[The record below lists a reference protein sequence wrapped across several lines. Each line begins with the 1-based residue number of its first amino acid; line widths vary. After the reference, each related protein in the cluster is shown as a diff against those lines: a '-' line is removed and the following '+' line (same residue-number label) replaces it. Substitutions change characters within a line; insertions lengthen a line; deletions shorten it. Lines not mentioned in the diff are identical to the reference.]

1 MAFTIIDKQPGGH
14 SGKISIAD
22 AGEAVEIW
30 TVIGDLTTYTTED
43 LRLSG
48 VFPPVYESFHPQNG
62 RLRLQP
68 IDVRQNED
76 NPSLFV
82 CTLTWNSDKLDP
94 EETDDETNPLNRKAR
109 ITVKTALEKEVR
121 HRDFYGK
128 PKVNAAGDLFDP
140 PIENNRMVLVITIRK
155 NVTIFPDWVWEFADA
170 VNSQPFVIK
179 GRRFETGHCWIA
191 DIELG
196 EEQEENR
203 VKFCEARIEIHF
215 KRKRKPFVDS
225 YDDTIEDCTYDSTTE
240 LRTCTTTT
248 TTITVNEA
256 PAAVPNPWDT
266 EQLNEG
272 LVERLAARGTDAYGN
287 PNSKR
292 CRIKIQDP
300 DDPTGTNWIYA
311 PAPVPLTLTGKRLD
325 PVRIDNATY
334 ITFRDHE
341 YLDFNQIS
349 YLWSDR

>member
-22 AGEAVEIW
+22 AGEAVEVW
-30 TVIGDLTTYTTED
+30 TVVGDLTTYTTED

-48 VFPPVYESFHPQNG
+48 VFPTVYESFHAQNG

-94 EETDDETNPLNRKAR
+94 EETDDESNPLNRKAR
-109 ITVKTALEKEVR
+109 ITVKTAFEKEVK

-196 EEQEENR
+196 EEQIENK

-225 YDDTIEDCTYDSTTE
+225 YEDCVTDRTETT
-240 LRTCTTTT
+240 TCTTYQVT
-248 TTITVNEA
+248 ELDS
-256 PAAVPNPWDT
+256 AVPNPWDT

-272 LVERLAARGTDAYGN
+272 LVERIPAIPAALDGDGKPVTY
-287 PNSKR
+287 R
-292 CRIKIQDP
+292 CRIKINDP
-300 DDPTGTNWIYA
+300 DDPTGTASIYA
-311 PAPVPLTLTGKRLD
+311 PSPVPLTAEGRRLN
-325 PVRIDNATY
+325 PVRIDNVNY

>member
-30 TVIGDLTTYTTED
+30 TVVGDLTTYSTED

-48 VFPPVYESFHPQNG
+48 IFPTVYESFHAQNG

-68 IDVRQNED
+68 IDVRQDED

-109 ITVKTALEKEVR
+109 ITVKTAFDKQVT

-155 NVTIFPDWVWEFADA
+155 NVVIFPDWVWEFADA

-179 GRRFETGHCWIA
+179 GRRFDTGHCWIA

-196 EEQEENR
+196 EEQEENKI
-203 VKFCEARIEIHF
+203 KFCEARIEIHF
-215 KRKRKPFVDS
+215 KKKRKAKNYS
-225 YDDTIEDCTYDSTTE
+225 YENCVFNRATEATTC
-240 LRTCTTTT
+240 R
-248 TTITVNEA
+248 TITVTED
-256 PAAVPNPWDT
+256 PADVPNPWDT

-272 LVERLAARGTDAYGN
+272 LIEILDTGTVDGDGN
-287 PNSKR
+287 PVTAR
-292 CRIKIQDP
+292 CRIKIKDP
-300 DDPTGTNWIYA
+300 DDPTGTALIYA
-311 PAPVPLTLTGKRLD
+311 PAPVPLDTTGARLE
-325 PVRIDNATY
+325 PVLIDNATY
-334 ITFRDHE
+334 IVFRDHE